1 MTRVNVVPPKELCNQ
16 HLMAEYREMPRLLKN
31 LKSSL
36 NRKSSPFSMSE
47 ISNEYI
53 LGSGHVKFFFDKFQ
67 FLYIRHKI
75 ITKELLL
82 RNYNLSMPNLSD
94 VFLEVDKKWFNNYE
108 PDANALRLN
117 RERIKIRMPKN
128 PIYSVK

>member
-36 NRKSSPFSMSE
+36 NRKSSRFSMSE

-53 LGSGHVKFFFDKFQ
+53 LGAGHVKFFFDKFQ
-67 FLYIRHKI
+67 FLYIRHKS
-75 ITKELLL
+75 ITEELLV

-94 VFLEVDKKWFNNYE
+94 VFLQVDKKWFNNYE
-108 PDANALRLN
+108 PSPEALCLN

-128 PIYSVK
+128 PMW